1 MNFWET
7 ITGSDLT
14 REWKAFEARAEAL
27 PADYR
32 AAQCH
37 LVRGDCQDVDGWRA
51 GVFGGGVCGA
61 FEAVAVDVETFDCA
75 WDAAVAAGRVG
86 SFGDFSDGSC
96 AGGF

>member
-1 MNFWET
+1 MK
-7 ITGSDLT
+7 L
-14 REWKAFEARAEAL
+14 AL
-27 PADYR
+27 EEQDILIHWICLDWAQ
-32 AAQCH
+32 QCH

>member
-32 AAQCH
+32 AAWEEIKGH
-37 LVRGDCQDVDGWRA
+37 LFPYAGLHRPKPDADSRRCSGAARRDSGRRAEHSRGA
-51 GVFGGGVCGA
+51 G
-61 FEAVAVDVETFDCA
+61 
-75 WDAAVAAGRVG
+75 
-86 SFGDFSDGSC
+86 
-96 AGGF
+96 